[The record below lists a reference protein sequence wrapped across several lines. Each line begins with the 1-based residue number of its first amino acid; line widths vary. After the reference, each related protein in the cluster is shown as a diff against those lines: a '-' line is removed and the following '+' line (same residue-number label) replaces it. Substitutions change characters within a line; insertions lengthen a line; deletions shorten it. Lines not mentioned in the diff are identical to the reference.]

1 MKTPKLNF
9 LLILFI
15 SILSV
20 GLSSCTKDNLDSSNG
35 TDVGALAVPNGFDW
49 ATIKSAQ
56 ITVIPA
62 DNYNAQYYYT
72 IAVYGENPLFNSAA
86 PLLAKC
92 VVKGGSSYVAN
103 LVLPTSTNVL
113 YIRQIDPSKN
123 EIIQSVEVLGLNM
136 VCDFNSNSVSVPNAM
151 PLLSSLRS
159 AKVVVK
165 EPTPA
170 GAIVLTSKSGD
181 VSWTDNK
188 NYVIPVGQT
197 YTGKIDLG
205 QNSSLYIE
213 GTYSLS
219 DKKKT
224 FNIAYGGKLV
234 IQSTGKF
241 QVSSDNALSFFI
253 GQINNYGT
261 LIAAGKF
268 ALTSKSTMYNIGT
281 MTFTDF
287 SSSNA
292 DNLIVNDGSI
302 NGESFS
308 IQSYPFTNNGSFN
321 VSNFEVTSTAS
332 FINNGSVEV
341 KELVTN
347 SGSKIYNNC
356 HINVTDLLDLH
367 GTSYFGYKGSLLQS
381 KDLVADGTTFTMS
394 EASILDVE
402 TAEFSTWRNYLNGV
416 GSDYALAR
424 FGKVDSYKKAVS
436 KNITYQGKMEIECS
450 DHITNDKN
458 NPFWV
463 VEGAN
468 VRWSAKGASTTN
480 IPSTGCNEGGNV
492 VVPIHVDPPTDPNF
506 PIVVNL
512 TTNYSFLMEDNWP
525 WLGDYDLNDLVVDL
539 TISYLQ
545 DENNK
550 ALSMSVVYKLRAVGA
565 SKRIAAAFQ
574 LDNISPNQISSVSY
588 KEPVLTGKVFAIEK
602 GGLEIGQTKAV
613 VPLFDDAHLLLN
625 PATGDTPS
633 LLNTIIGNDYYAP
646 VFDTIK
652 IVFANPIDPVNI
664 SIANLNFFIVT
675 DAPLA
680 SSTSAMRS
688 EVHLSGFKPTD
699 KADPAM
705 LLGGVNY
712 TQNGAN
718 YRTKENMMWGLL
730 IPTSFKYAAEWKD
743 ITTVYPQFTQWC
755 TSGGVDNTF
764 WYEYP
769 TDKSGYLFTK

>member
-1 MKTPKLNF
+1 MKTSKINF
-9 LLILFI
+9 LLILLI
-15 SILSV
+15 SLFSV
-20 GLSSCTKDNLDSSNG
+20 GLSSCIKDNLDSSNG
-35 TDVGALAVPNGFDW
+35 IDVSALAVPSDFDW

-62 DNYNAQYYYT
+62 DTYNSQYYYT
-72 IAVYGENPLFNSAA
+72 IAVYGENPLFSSTA
-86 PLLAKC
+86 PLLAKF

-103 LVLPTSTNVL
+103 LVLPTSATVL
-113 YIRQIDPSKN
+113 YLRQIDPAKN

-136 VCDFNSNSVSVPNAM
+136 VCDFNSKTVSVPNSM
-151 PLLSSLRS
+151 PLLASLRS
-159 AKVVVK
+159 AKVVVA

-170 GAIVLTSKSGD
+170 GAIILTSKSGD

-224 FNIAYGGKLV
+224 FAIAYGGKLV
-234 IQSTGKF
+234 VQSTGKF
-241 QVSSDNALSFFI
+241 IVSSDNNLSFHI

-261 LIAAGKF
+261 IEANGKF

-281 MTFTDF
+281 MIFKNF

-292 DNLIVNDGSI
+292 DNLIVNDGDI
-302 NGESFS
+302 NGESYS
-308 IQSYPFTNNGSFN
+308 VQSYPFTNNGTFN
-321 VSNFEVTSTAS
+321 VANFEVTSTAS
-332 FINNGSVEV
+332 FVNNGSVEV
-341 KELVTN
+341 QELVTK
-347 SGSKIYNNC
+347 SGSTILNNC

-367 GTSYFGYKGSLLQS
+367 GTSYFGYKGSLLKA

-394 EASILDVE
+394 DASILDVD
-402 TAEFSTWRNYLNGV
+402 AAQFSTWRNYLNGV
-416 GSDYALAR
+416 GSEYALAR
-424 FGKVDSYKKAVS
+424 LGKVDSYKNAVS

-450 DHITNDKN
+450 DHQKNEKN

-463 VEGAN
+463 VEGAD
-468 VRWSAKGASTTN
+468 VRWSAKGSSTTN
-480 IPSTGCNEGGNV
+480 IASTGCNEGGNV
-492 VVPIHVDPPTDPNF
+492 LVPIHVDPPTNPNF

-539 TISYLQ
+539 NISYLQ
-545 DENNK
+545 DQNNK
-550 ALSMSVVYKLRAVGA
+550 ALSMTVVYKLRAAGA
-565 SKRIAAAFQ
+565 SKRIAAGFQ
-574 LDNISPNQISSVSY
+574 LDNILPSQITSVSY
-588 KEPVLTGKVFAIEK
+588 KEPVLTGNVFSVQK
-602 GGLEIGQTKAV
+602 GGLEVGQTKAV
-613 VPLFDDAHLLLN
+613 IPLFDDAHLLLN
-625 PATGDTPS
+625 PVTGATPS
-633 LLNTIIGNDYYAP
+633 LLNTIIGGEYYTP

-652 IVFANPIDPVNI
+652 IVFASPIDPADI

-680 SSTSAMRS
+680 NASSTMRS
-688 EVHLSGFKPTD
+688 EVHLAGFKPTD

-712 TQNGAN
+712 TQGGSN

-730 IPTSFKYAAEWKD
+730 IPTSFQYAAEWKD

-755 TSGGVDNTF
+755 TSGGVDNSF

-769 TDKSGYLFTK
+769 TDKSGYVFAK